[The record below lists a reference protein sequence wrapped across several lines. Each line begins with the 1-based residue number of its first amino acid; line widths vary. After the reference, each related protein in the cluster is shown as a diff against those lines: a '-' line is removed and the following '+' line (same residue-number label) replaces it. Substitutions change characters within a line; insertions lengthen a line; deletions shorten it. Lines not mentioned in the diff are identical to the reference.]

1 MSLKSVLTVLV
12 LLFTLA
18 NNAIADESSAL
29 ANAKIY
35 STADR
40 VIQSDTITLL
50 TLNMAHGRKD
60 RLNQIF
66 LSSDT
71 IRKNLDNIADRLLQL
86 DADVVALQE
95 ADGPSFWSGN
105 FDHVGYLAQAAGYP
119 MSVRSDHVES
129 WLINFGTGILS
140 RVAFKEVISHD
151 FPRSPPTL
159 RKGFTL
165 AQIDW
170 QPDESKSPIAIDVL
184 SVHLDFS
191 RKKVREQQIKDMLR
205 IMKKRNNPVIILGDF
220 NSEWPSSESVIRKLA
235 ECGGSKVYKP
245 DATDLGT
252 YKSGKYRLDWV
263 LLSDDL
269 EFKRYEVLKD
279 VLSDH
284 QSIVVEVAYLGDR
297 EQKMAAANKNSAD
310 CDEPISENKPV
321 D

>member
-1 MSLKSVLTVLV
+1 MSLKSVLTVLA
-12 LLFTLA
+12 LLFVA
-18 NNAIADESSAL
+18 ASNAVADESSGL
-29 ANAKIY
+29 ANVKTY

-40 VIQSDTITLL
+40 VIQSETITLL

-60 RLNQIF
+60 RLNQVF

-71 IRKNLDNIADRLLQL
+71 IRKNLDNIADRLLQI

-105 FDHVGYLAQAAGYP
+105 FDHVGYLAKAAGYP
-119 MSVRSDHVES
+119 TSVRSDHVES

-140 RVAFKEVISHD
+140 RVVFKEVISHD
-151 FPRSPPTL
+151 FPRSPPSL
-159 RKGFTL
+159 RKGLTL

-170 QPDESKSPIAIDVL
+170 QPDKSKSPIAIDIL

-205 IMKKRNNPVIILGDF
+205 IMKKRNYPVIILGDF

-284 QSIVVEVAYLGDR
+284 QSIVVEVAYLGNQER
-297 EQKMAAANKNSAD
+297 QMETATEKSAD
-310 CDEPISENKPV
+310 CDEPGTENKPA

>member
-1 MSLKSVLTVLV
+1 M
-12 LLFTLA
+12 
-18 NNAIADESSAL
+18 
-29 ANAKIY
+29 
-35 STADR
+35 
-40 VIQSDTITLL
+40 
-50 TLNMAHGRKD
+50 
-60 RLNQIF
+60 
-66 LSSDT
+66 
-71 IRKNLDNIADRLLQL
+71 
-86 DADVVALQE
+86 
-95 ADGPSFWSGN
+95 
-105 FDHVGYLAQAAGYP
+105 
-119 MSVRSDHVES
+119 
-129 WLINFGTGILS
+129 
-140 RVAFKEVISHD
+140 EVISHD

-165 AQIDW
+165 AQIEW
-170 QPDESKSPIAIDVL
+170 QPDECKSPIAIDVL

-310 CDEPISENKPV
+310 CDEPVSENKPV

>member
-1 MSLKSVLTVLV
+1 MSLKTVLTALV
-12 LLFTLA
+12 LLSAAVSNAAADGSSDLA
-18 NNAIADESSAL
+18 NVRTF
-29 ANAKIY
+29 
-35 STADR
+35 STADP
-40 VIQSDTITLL
+40 VIQSETITLL

-66 LSSDT
+66 LSTDT
-71 IRKNLDNIADRLLQL
+71 IRKNLDNIADRLQQL
-86 DADVVALQE
+86 DAHVVALQE

-119 MSVRSDHVES
+119 TSVRSDHVES

-140 RVAFKEVISHD
+140 HATFKEVISHD

-170 QPDESKSPIAIDVL
+170 QPDKSKSPIAVDIL

-191 RKKVREQQIKDMLR
+191 RKKVREQQIKDMLS

-269 EFKRYEVLKD
+269 EFKHYEVLKD

-284 QSIVVEVAYLGDR
+284 QSIVVEVAYLGDQGR
-297 EQKMAAANKNSAD
+297 KITAASENSAD
-310 CDEPISENKPV
+310 CDEPVTENKPA